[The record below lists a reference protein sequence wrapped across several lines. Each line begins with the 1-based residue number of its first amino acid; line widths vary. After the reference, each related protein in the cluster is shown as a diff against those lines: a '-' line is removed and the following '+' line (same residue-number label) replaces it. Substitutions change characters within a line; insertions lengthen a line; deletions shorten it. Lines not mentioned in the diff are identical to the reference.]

1 MRHGPARLRWWRGE
15 LPVLRVLSRK
25 VFWIIRVQVT
35 LVDASVFIALELQ
48 IPALPILHDLHLA
61 SFMDSDA
68 VRFGEVTHGSAKV
81 FPSQLTEWAFD

>member
-1 MRHGPARLRWWRGE
+1 MSEMESESGALMRCVSLD
-15 LPVLRVLSRK
+15 
-25 VFWIIRVQVT
+25 VQVT

-61 SFMDSDA
+61 SLMDSDA
-68 VRFGEVTHGSAKV
+68 VRFGEVTHGSAQV